1 MVIMTSLGSDC
12 SDCVNTTIVRN
23 KRIVAFFVSAAEW
36 ALEIFLL
43 FLKHYFYEL
52 DISLPEKSCKEN
64 ILLVVIF
71 SDCK

>member
-43 FLKHYFYEL
+43 FLKHYEL
-52 DISLPEKSCKEN
+52 DISLPEKSRAEN
-64 ILLVVIF
+64 IVLVFIF